1 MDRQIEI
8 IDLLLKATIRIGEAI
23 KHNDMDMVKATVSQ
37 REVLLKEY
45 NALDVVPLSPNLQE
59 IADRIIIIDQ
69 ENEALLE
76 KMVSK
81 ERSKIEKINREKNDA
96 KKRTAVAKKYV
107 SVGTSI
113 GEYSKFNKKT

>member
-1 MDRQIEI
+1 MNRQIEI
-8 IDLLLKATIRIGEAI
+8 IDLLLQATIRIGEAI
-23 KHNDMDMVKATVSQ
+23 KHHDMDMVKATLSQ

-45 NALDVVPLSPNLQE
+45 NALDLVPLSPNLQE

-69 ENEALLE
+69 ENETLLE